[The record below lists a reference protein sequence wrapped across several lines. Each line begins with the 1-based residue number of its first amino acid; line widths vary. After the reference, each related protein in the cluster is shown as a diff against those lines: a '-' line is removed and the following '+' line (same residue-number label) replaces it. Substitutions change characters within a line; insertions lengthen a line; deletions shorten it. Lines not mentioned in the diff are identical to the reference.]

1 MENSADRGKKVFFL
15 YPHSVIQEDLVEHIV
30 QNEFEVYLVNN
41 HTRMI
46 DILKKYPGSILFI
59 NIDTRM
65 KEPEW
70 EQYVRRIMS
79 DSATGDIQIG
89 ILTYNEDKELAKK
102 YLMDI
107 MVTGGYIQL
116 KLGLKESTKII
127 LKTLIA
133 NEARGK
139 RRFVRVTCSTNI
151 VNEFN
156 VGIHEKMYT
165 GYIKDISSA
174 GMACYFYESVDLPAK
189 TPLERMQLKLK
200 RRIVMVNGI
209 IAGKRQE
216 KDGTVYVILFTQYV
230 STDAKQKITTF
241 VHKTLQ
247 AEMNR
252 QLGESETH

>member
-1 MENSADRGKKVFFL
+1 MENSSDRGRKVFFL

-41 HTRMI
+41 HTKMI
-46 DILKKYPGSILFI
+46 DILKKYPDSILFI
-59 NIDTRM
+59 NIDARL
-65 KEPEW
+65 KEHEW
-70 EQYVRRIMS
+70 EQYVRRIMN
-79 DSATGDIQIG
+79 DPATGDIQIG
-89 ILTYNEDKELAKK
+89 IMTYNEDKELAKK

-107 MVTGGYIQL
+107 MVSGGYIQL

-139 RRFVRVTCSTNI
+139 RRFVRAACPTNI

-156 VGIHEKMYT
+156 VGIREKMYS

-174 GMACYFYESVDLPAK
+174 GMACYFYESLDLSPK

-209 IAGKRQE
+209 IAGKRQD
-216 KDGTVYVILFTQYV
+216 KDGIVYVILFTQYV
-230 STDAKQKITTF
+230 STDAKQKITNF

-247 AEMNR
+247 ADMDR
-252 QLGESETH
+252 LLGEPDAH